1 MEKRVSRLETDIAVL
16 DQRERVSENRIAD
29 LEVETK
35 YLSRILLKMQG
46 VTTVLVIAVPLAI
59 EVLTK

>member
-1 MEKRVSRLETDIAVL
+1 MEQRVSKLETNIAVL

-29 LEVETK
+29 LETETK

>member
-29 LEVETK
+29 LEVEIK

>member
-1 MEKRVSRLETDIAVL
+1 MEKRVSRIETDIAVL

-29 LEVETK
+29 LETEIK

>member
-1 MEKRVSRLETDIAVL
+1 MEQRVSKLETNIAVL

-29 LEVETK
+29 LETEIK